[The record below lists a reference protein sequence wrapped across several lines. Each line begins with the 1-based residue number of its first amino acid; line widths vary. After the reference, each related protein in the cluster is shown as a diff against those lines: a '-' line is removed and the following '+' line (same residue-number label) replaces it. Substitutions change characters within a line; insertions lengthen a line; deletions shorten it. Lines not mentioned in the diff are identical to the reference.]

1 MRDRQNPR
9 RLACSGRL
17 AAVLTLG
24 LLSLLTEPTLA
35 EPITLS
41 ETGSTLMYPLFNV
54 WASDYSKTHPD
65 VTIKTAATGSAAGI
79 DQAAS
84 GAVQIGASDSYM
96 ADADAKRH
104 PNILNIAMAISAQTV
119 NYNLPDLNSTNLRLD
134 GPTLAAIYTGK
145 IRIWDDRAIAAL
157 NPGVKLPHNDIIPV
171 RRSEGAGDTFIFTQ
185 YLTFSTES
193 WENKYGFGHKVAWPS
208 VPGELEADGNE
219 GMVDKIKQTPYSIG
233 YVGVSSYAG
242 IAKAGIGTAALKSYS
257 GEFLLPTPETI
268 EAASASLG
276 PRTPVDERLT
286 LVNAPG
292 ANCYPL
298 INYEYAIVSS
308 KQPNPEVAAA
318 MRRFLLWAIAPDETN
333 QKYLE
338 DEHFIP
344 LPAHIWVLSH
354 DQIEMIKQI
363 SADGGFHR

>member
-1 MRDRQNPR
+1 
-9 RLACSGRL
+9 
-17 AAVLTLG
+17 
-24 LLSLLTEPTLA
+24 
-35 EPITLS
+35 
-41 ETGSTLMYPLFNV
+41 MYPLFNV
-54 WASDYSKTHPD
+54 WASDYSKTHQG
-65 VTIKTAATGSAAGI
+65 VTIKTAATGSGAGI
-79 DQAAS
+79 GQAAS

-96 ADADAKRH
+96 SDADAKRH

-119 NYNLPDLNSTNLRLD
+119 NYNLADLNTVNLRLD
-134 GPTLAAIYTGK
+134 GPTLAGIYTGK
-145 IRIWDDRAIAAL
+145 IRTWDDRAIAAL
-157 NPGVKLPHNDIIPV
+157 NPGLRLPHNEIIPI
-171 RRSEGAGDTFIFTQ
+171 RRAEEAGDTFIFTQ

-193 WENKYGFGHKVAWPS
+193 WENNYGFGDKVAWPA
-208 VPGELEADGNE
+208 VPGELEAVGNK
-219 GMVDKIKQTPYSIG
+219 GMVEKIKQTPYSIG
-233 YVGVSSYAG
+233 YVGISSYAD

-298 INYEYAIVSS
+298 VNYEYAIVSS

-318 MRRFLLWAIAPDETN
+318 MRKFLLWAIAPDETN

-354 DQIEMIKQI
+354 DQIMMIKSEGI
-363 SADGGFHR
+363 VTSSK